1 MPTTTS
7 ILEDKG
13 DIALDW
19 SPFGLESIASG
30 CGISGHYYGVAQ
42 MIDEALT
49 QHFRQASREKSAP
62 GQSGVTPPPL
72 DRMAS
77 SKRESFGAAAQ
88 PA

>member
-42 MIDEALT
+42 MIDEGVAIPT
-49 QHFRQASREKSAP
+49 YEHEGRSCP
-62 GQSGVTPPPL
+62 GG
-72 DRMAS
+72 
-77 SKRESFGAAAQ
+77 
-88 PA
+88 